1 MLVRPLER
9 QDAPEWARM
18 RIALWPSE
26 EDEDNSRIVEEFL
39 EGRCSNPA
47 EVLLALD
54 DDDRIAGFVELSIR
68 PFAEGCH
75 TGKVAYLEGWYVEP
89 DLRGQGFGAALVE
102 ASGEWG
108 RSMGCVEMGSDSE
121 IGNETSAAAHIALGF
136 LEQGRIIC
144 FRKPL

>member
-9 QDAPEWARM
+9 KDAQDWARM

-26 EDEDNSRIVEEFL
+26 HEEDNSRIVTEFL

-54 DDDRIAGFVELSIR
+54 DHGRTVGFVELSIR

-75 TGKVAYLEGWYVEP
+75 SGKVAYLEGWYVEP
-89 DLRGQGFGAALVE
+89 DLRGKGYGAALVE

-108 RSMGCVEMGSDSE
+108 RSMGCVEMGSDTE
-121 IGNETSAAAHIALGF
+121 IENEDSAAAHIALGF
-136 LEQGRIIC
+136 LEQGRIVC